1 MLPAEKFYPALLP
14 ESPMGLTWYIP
25 PGLVLICGTDS
36 QGRLHLP

>member
-25 PGLVLICGTDS
+25 PGLICGTDS